1 MTGIMG
7 ARDDDV
13 MNPRSWLERLRL
25 VWRLRPFDVSTV
37 EGRARERHR
46 RAFWIVTTSF
56 VAKGVSAAAGLI
68 SVPLTLGYLGKQQYG
83 LWVALGSLLTWM
95 ALGDFGM
102 ARGLQNHL
110 AEAYG
115 HDDRDGAARHMS
127 TAFFALLTLAAI
139 AGVLFVPALYLVPW
153 ARLLRITEPA
163 LIGEL
168 RPALAA
174 LMLVFL
180 AQFPLNVVSQ
190 AYAAF
195 QRSHTANL
203 FAMVGSGMS
212 VVLLLVVIRLRLGLP
227 WLIFAASGSSIALS
241 IVNFWYLARQM
252 PQLRPRLSRVSRRT
266 LRELIEISAPMLLF
280 QIGSL
285 FINEA
290 QIILI
295 ARRINMAAVTDWSLF
310 FRVFQVPVLI
320 IAMIEAP
327 YAPML
332 REAFVRG
339 DSRWFR
345 RTFYGLLTTK
355 FGLTLVGTAAY
366 LVGGNWLVR
375 LMSNGSISFN
385 WTIWALGGVALIAGC
400 WNGTYNVLFMAVNR
414 LWLLVG
420 AILGNAAVTLGL
432 TYWLAPMGMSG
443 LLIAYAAYSLLVTSW
458 LLPVFSRAVF
468 DDAAKRARDEAP
480 GGAAVHRER
489 LARGALPGEQA
500 GSLESAHS

>member
-1 MTGIMG
+1 MKL
-7 ARDDDV
+7 A
-13 MNPRSWLERLRL
+13 ERLRL
-25 VWRLRPFDVSTV
+25 VWRLRPFDVSTP

-56 VAKGVSAAAGLI
+56 AAKGVAAVAGLV

-115 HDDRDGAARHMS
+115 QDDRDAAARHMS
-127 TAFFALLTLAAI
+127 TAFFALLSLAVV

-153 ARLLRITEPA
+153 AGLLRVSEPA
-163 LIGEL
+163 LVAEL

-174 LMLVFL
+174 LVFVFL
-180 AQFPLNVVSQ
+180 AQFPLNIVPQ

-195 QRSHTANL
+195 QRSHVANL
-203 FAMVGSGMS
+203 FAMIGSSMS
-212 VVLLLVVIRLRLGLP
+212 VALLLVVIRARLGLP
-227 WLIFAASGSSIALS
+227 WLIFAASGASIALS
-241 IVNFWYLARQM
+241 IVNLGYLARQM
-252 PQLRPRLSRVSRRT
+252 PELRPRLASVSRRT
-266 LRELIEISAPMLLF
+266 LRELIEVSAPMLLF

-285 FINEA
+285 FINEV

-295 ARRINMAAVTDWSLF
+295 ARRISIAAVTDWSLF
-310 FRVFQVPVLI
+310 FRVFQVPVLV

-332 REAFVRG
+332 REAFIRG
-339 DSRWFR
+339 DYRWFR
-345 RTFYGLLTTK
+345 RTFYGLLTAK
-355 FGLTLVGTAAY
+355 AGLTLVGAGLY
-366 LVGGNWLVR
+366 LAGADPLVR
-375 LMSNGSISFN
+375 LMSNGTVSFG
-385 WTIWALGGVALIAGC
+385 WRVWALGGVALIAGC

-414 LWLLVG
+414 LWLLVA

-432 TYWLAPMGMSG
+432 TYWLAPLGMTG
-443 LLIAYAAYSLLVTSW
+443 LLVAYTAYSLLVTSW
-458 LLPVFSRAVF
+458 LLPVLSRSVF
-468 DDAAKRARDEAP
+468 DDASRRARDEAP
-480 GGAAVHRER
+480 GSAAIDGER
-489 LARGALPGEQA
+489 LARRAIPGEPA
-500 GSLESAHS
+500 GSLESAHP